1 MEGQIFGDP
10 TRRAVESLRGYA
22 YQLYA
27 SAIAW
32 MTLAQDGFLHLEV
45 AEDFATLVG
54 KRLDAVQVKAT
65 ATSITLNSKP
75 VLDTIDSFFDLK
87 ARNPQRVVSVEYLTT
102 AVIGREAAAEDL
114 VLGEAGLIY
123 WQRAAEGAD
132 IAPLRARL
140 LKSPLKRP
148 AKDFIESAS
157 DDQLRADLLSKLN
170 WRCGEPPLEDLKQ
183 SLQDFAIYRC
193 DEKHEPIHFAE
204 AFADA
209 VLVRV
214 LNVIVT
220 RGQEHLTKAELLRL
234 FEKVTK
240 VTVPASALQNLL
252 QSVEGGT
259 NQLLGKPEILEP
271 VADPA
276 SVRAERK
283 PLVEM
288 AEASLRS
295 RGVAWLYAGEGYGK
309 STLASILAERSG
321 AQWKV
326 ARFGGLDPLA
336 TATKLRRVSTEI
348 AVAAGNVI
356 ADDLEHLAVP
366 EVQNAILALLGV
378 AKRQSVALVLTSS
391 QPPTPMRLRA
401 WSLDPE
407 TLVPVPDFT
416 EDEVEELVKAEGG
429 SAKRFGRYV
438 YFGSMGGHPQ
448 LAHALLLGL
457 KDRGWPESDIE
468 TLPAISGTD
477 ADLQAVRQEVRQR
490 LLAELRDEELQ
501 LLARLTFVVGP
512 FSRNFALSLAEK
524 EPAIALPGKA
534 LDRLLGPWIDPAAK
548 DKFRTSSLVS
558 GLGIQIIGPKDVIRF
573 NSEIAKLRIRG
584 NTIHANEADGIL
596 LNALIGEADEVLTDI
611 FAAAI
616 GSPKDE
622 LPRLAQAMS
631 MLLVLRTDQP
641 IYSKSPLVS
650 ARLRLLQVVLLAAS
664 GDGRRLPPALVALD
678 SELESLPDGDYAGV
692 LTWGALTKLAFCEG
706 VFDILP
712 GFVSRLA
719 AVRHAPAFAR
729 YVQKSFAKFQGET
742 PTPDHVV
749 RTLFALQIATIKK
762 MSSLFRLLDE
772 FAALSAD
779 DKAFFIGEFEVSP
792 GDKAL
797 AVRGPWHVGLSNGA
811 PGSASLVSE
820 YVQLAEKAL
829 EIEDYEIAA
838 AAYETAATICDED
851 LGKPED
857 ALELLNTALAKIS
870 RYRWSLLRTRARVL
884 LHMGR
889 YSEQLQTSA
898 ELLSVEGRSNV
909 EMAYFLRE
917 TAMACAH
924 LRMHPAA
931 ADYFGHAADQASK
944 CDLSDL
950 KLMALGLRVDAAM
963 ELFNAGEK
971 SRVVSAFADALQ
983 ELAKVNPADGLRQK
997 ALCAYIPH
1005 SLSAI
1010 YKRLTPN
1017 GPDPEFPLIVFPGL
1031 NGNPNPDPAIADFRT
1046 APIDLAW
1053 VLLAQVEALV
1063 GPDKCVRDLLRSP
1076 AWDRRIP
1083 TLADHI
1089 LNQEQFRTSFLT
1101 GEVEE
1106 FCNTVPR
1113 LVAGRIWT
1121 SGPSAE
1127 NLTPYNSPLGRVP
1140 SISTQE
1146 LAGFGSFLTG
1156 SALMFIACQALDG
1169 RSESV
1174 DDFLA
1179 RQSTLPVALV
1189 SASGIKSFRAADIM
1203 TAGSD
1208 PECSALGALQQS
1220 IADGRQLS
1228 ADEIFVI
1235 GIRLY
1240 QLHVYDPSEAV
1251 LDKAYRWMID
1261 QWEQV
1266 VTHQRFRLRNP
1277 NGAVEA
1283 LDRQKARER
1292 NGSVG
1297 IPELTLALRHHVGV
1311 RVPEEI
1317 INQLR
1322 AAV

>member
-32 MTLAQDGFLHLEV
+32 MTLAPDGFLHLEV

-54 KRLDAVQVKAT
+54 KRLNAVQVKAT
-65 ATSITLNSKP
+65 AASITLNSKS

-87 ARNPQRVVSVEYLTT
+87 ARNPRRTVSVEYLTT
-102 AVIGREAAAEDL
+102 AGIGREAAGDDL

-123 WQRAAEGAD
+123 WQKAAEGAD
-132 IAPLRARL
+132 VAPLRERL
-140 LKSPLKRP
+140 LRSPLKP
-148 AKDFIESAS
+148 AAKDFIQSAS
-157 DDQLRADLLSKLN
+157 DDQLRAGLLSKLN
-170 WRCGEPPLEDLKQ
+170 WRCGEPPLEDLKDR
-183 SLQDFAIYRC
+183 LQEFAIYRC
-193 DEKHEPIHFAE
+193 DEKNEPIHCAE

-209 VLVRV
+209 MLVRV
-214 LNVIVT
+214 LNVIVAG
-220 RGQEHLTKAELLRL
+220 GQEALTKAGLIKL
-234 FEKVTK
+234 FEQVTK
-240 VTVPASALQNLL
+240 VTVPASALQSLL
-252 QSVEGGT
+252 QNVDSGAS
-259 NQLLGKPEILEP
+259 QLLGKRETMEA
-271 VADPA
+271 VAAPT
-276 SVRAERK
+276 SVRAERT

-288 AEASLRS
+288 AEANLRL

-309 STLASILAERSG
+309 TTLASILAERSG

-326 ARFGGLDPLA
+326 ARFGGLDAVA

-348 AVAAGNVI
+348 AVTAGNVV
-356 ADDLEHLAVP
+356 ADDLEHLAAP
-366 EVQNAILALLGV
+366 DVQNAVMALLAV

-391 QPPTPMRLRA
+391 QPPTPMRLRG
-401 WSLDPE
+401 WSLDLE
-407 TLVPVPDFT
+407 VLIPVPDFT
-416 EDEVEELVKAEGG
+416 EDEVKELVVAEGG
-429 SAKRFGRYV
+429 SAERFGRYV
-438 YFGSMGGHPQ
+438 YLGSMAGHPQ

-477 ADLQAVRQEVRQR
+477 SDLQAVRQEVRQR
-490 LLAELRDEELQ
+490 LLAELRDDEYQ

-534 LDRLLGPWIDPAAK
+534 FDRLLGPWIDNAAQ

-558 GLGIQIIGPKDVIRF
+558 GLGIQIIGPKDVIRL
-573 NSEIAKLRIRG
+573 NSEIARLRIRG
-584 NTIHANEADGIL
+584 HTIDANDADGIL
-596 LNALIGEADEVLTDI
+596 LNALIGEADEVLTDL
-611 FAAAI
+611 FAAAM
-616 GSPKDE
+616 GSLKDD

-631 MLLVLRTDQP
+631 MLLVLRNDQP
-641 IYSKSPLVS
+641 IYSKTPLVS

-664 GDGRRLPPALVALD
+664 GDGKRLPPALAALD
-678 SELESLPDGDYAGV
+678 AELESFPDREYAGV
-692 LTWGALTKLAFCEG
+692 LTWGALTKLAFCAG

-719 AVRHAPAFAR
+719 AMRHDPAFAS
-729 YVQKSFAKFQGET
+729 YVQRSFEKFQGET
-742 PTPDHVV
+742 PSADQVV

-762 MSSLFRLLDE
+762 MSSLFRMLDD
-772 FAALSAD
+772 FRALPPD
-779 DKAFFIGEFEVSP
+779 DRVFFTAEFEASP

-797 AVRGPWHVGLSNGA
+797 AVRGPWRVGLSLGV

-851 LGKPED
+851 LGNPED
-857 ALELLNTALAKIS
+857 ALELLDTALAKIS

-889 YSEQLQTSA
+889 YSEQLQTSE
-898 ELLSVEGRSNV
+898 ELVSAEGRSYV
-909 EMAYFLRE
+909 EMAYFFRE
-917 TAMACAH
+917 TAVACAH
-924 LRMHPAA
+924 LKMHSAA
-931 ADYFGHAADQASK
+931 ADYFDRAADQASK

-963 ELFNAGEK
+963 GRFNAGEK
-971 SRVVSAFADALQ
+971 NRVVSTFADALQ
-983 ELAKVNPADGLRQK
+983 ELAKVNPSDGLRQR
-997 ALCAYIPH
+997 ALCAFIPH

-1031 NGNPNPDPAIADFRT
+1031 NSNPNPNPAIADFR
-1046 APIDLAW
+1046 AGPIDFAW
-1053 VLLAQVEALV
+1053 VLLAQVEALI
-1063 GPDKCVRDLLRSP
+1063 GQDKHVRDLLRS
-1076 AWDRRIP
+1076 AVWDRRIP

-1101 GEVEE
+1101 GEVDE
-1106 FCNTVPR
+1106 FCSTISRV
-1113 LVAGRIWT
+1113 VAGRIW
-1121 SGPSAE
+1121 SSSPAAE
-1127 NLTPYNSPLGRVP
+1127 NLTPFNSPLGRVP

-1146 LAGFGSFLTG
+1146 LARFGSFLTG
-1156 SALMFIACQALDG
+1156 SALVFIACQTLDG
-1169 RSESV
+1169 RSKIV

-1179 RQSTLPVALV
+1179 RQSSLPVTLV
-1189 SASGIKSFRAADIM
+1189 SASEIGSFCAADIM
-1203 TAGSD
+1203 TAGPH

-1220 IADGRQLS
+1220 ITDGRQLS
-1228 ADEIFVI
+1228 GDEVFVI
-1235 GIRLY
+1235 GIRLF
-1240 QLHVYDPSEAV
+1240 QLRVYDASETV
-1251 LDKAYRWMID
+1251 LDKAYQWMIVH
-1261 QWEQV
+1261 WERV
-1266 VTHQRFRLRNP
+1266 LKHQRFRLRNP
-1277 NGAVEA
+1277 NGAVDA
-1283 LDRQKARER
+1283 LDRQKALER

-1297 IPELTLALRHHVGV
+1297 IPELTLALRHHVAV
-1311 RVPEEI
+1311 RVPDEI
-1317 INQLR
+1317 VDQLR
-1322 AAV
+1322 AAI